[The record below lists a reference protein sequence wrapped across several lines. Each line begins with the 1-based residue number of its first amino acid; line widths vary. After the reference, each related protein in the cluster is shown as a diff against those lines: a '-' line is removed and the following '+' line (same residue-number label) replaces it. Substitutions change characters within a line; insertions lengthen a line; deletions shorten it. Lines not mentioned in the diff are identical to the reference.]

1 MKINFI
7 TTQPEFFTSVLSN
20 SILGRAVKDNK
31 VEFNLLC
38 LRDFADGKIKKIVD
52 DAPYGGGAGMIL
64 KIEPIYRALQFL
76 EEQGSK
82 GKVFLTS
89 AKGQVFNQQLAQDF
103 SQLPIITF
111 ICGHYE
117 GVDERVTHFIDGQ
130 ISLGKFVLTGGEVA
144 AAAITDAV
152 VRLLPGVLGNPASL
166 IEESFNQENFEYPQ
180 YTRPEEFQG
189 HKVPEILLS
198 GNHAAIATWRQAHSQ
213 KIS

>member
-1 MKINFI
+1 MKINFL

-20 SILGRAVKDNK
+20 SILGRAAKDNK
-31 VEFNLLC
+31 IEFKLLC
-38 LRDFADGKIKKIVD
+38 LRDFAAGKIKKIVD
-52 DAPYGGGAGMIL
+52 DSPYGGGAGMIL
-64 KIEPIYRALQFL
+64 KIEPIYKALQYL

-89 AKGQVFNQQLAQDF
+89 AKGQVFNQQLAQDL
-103 SQLPIITF
+103 SQLPILTF

-117 GVDERVTHFIDGQ
+117 GVDERVTHFIDGE
-130 ISLGKFVLTGGEVA
+130 ISLGQFVLTGGEIA
-144 AAAITDAV
+144 AATMTDAI

-189 HKVPEILLS
+189 FKVPEILLS
-198 GNHAAIATWRQAHSQ
+198 GNHAAINSWRQEHSR